1 VSSKRQAA
9 RSGVRSSPP
18 ARGGPPPRTT
28 IGIRQVAELAGVS
41 PGTVSNVLNRPE
53 RVAAG
58 TRVRVEQAIRDL
70 GFVRNGS
77 ASTLRAGQGRTIGLM
92 VLDLGNPFFTEV
104 TRGVE
109 DECSERGY
117 AVILA
122 SSAAST
128 EREERNILML
138 AEQRVRGVLI
148 TPVDDTTARLDRLR
162 ERGVAAVMLD
172 HIATRPHQCAVA
184 VDDVAGGD
192 MAVAHLLARRARR
205 IAYVTGPLSIR
216 QCADR
221 RAGALRA
228 LRTAGLDESTLRD
241 VEVPT
246 MTPRDG
252 QHAADR
258 LLAGRT
264 LPDAVFCANDLLALG
279 VLRALLQAGVRVP
292 GDVALIGYDDIEFAA
307 AAAVP
312 LSSIRQPMY
321 QLGRIATEMLLDE
334 CDNPAGHAHQ
344 QVMFQPELVVR
355 ESAP

>member
-1 VSSKRQAA
+1 MSKGSRASA
-9 RSGVRSSPP
+9 SSPRRSRL
-18 ARGGPPPRTT
+18 ARPGTV
-28 IGIRQVAELAGVS
+28 GIKQVAQRAGVS

-53 RVAAG
+53 RVAAA
-58 TRVRVEQAIRDL
+58 TRARVEQAIRDL

-77 ASTLRAGQGRTIGLM
+77 ASTLRAGQGSTVGLM

-104 TRGVE
+104 ARGVE

-117 AVILA
+117 AVILS
-122 SSAAST
+122 SSAASP
-128 EREERNILML
+128 EREERNMRML

-162 ERGVAAVMLD
+162 DRGVAAVMLD

-192 MAVAHLLARRARR
+192 MAVTHLLDRGARA

-221 RAGALRA
+221 RTGARRA
-228 LRTAGLDESTLRD
+228 LQAAGGNASLRD
-241 VEVPT
+241 VLVPT

-252 QHAADR
+252 QRAAER
-258 LLAGRT
+258 LLAGGS
-264 LPDAVFCANDLLALG
+264 LPDAIFCANDLLAMG
-279 VLRALLQAGVRVP
+279 VLRALVQGGVDVP
-292 GDVALIGYDDIEFAA
+292 GDVALIGYDDIEFVS

-334 CDNPAGHAHQ
+334 CDHPADHTHQ

-355 ESAP
+355 DSTR